1 MFFFI
6 CFYKVNVSI
15 AIILPQMS
23 HSPFL
28 SVVVPVFNE
37 EMNIGKLYNRIQ
49 QSLSNLGR
57 DWEVIFINDGS
68 KDRSLAILKG
78 LAEEDNHVRYI
89 DFSRNFG
96 HQLAITAGIEHA
108 GGEYIVIM
116 DGDGQDPPELIP
128 ELIAKAS
135 EGFEVVYARRR
146 KREGENFLKK
156 YTARAFYRILARI
169 TSIEIPVD
177 TGDFRIIH
185 RKVQRI
191 LKQMPEQHKY
201 IRGQISWIGFNQTF
215 LEYDRAERMG
225 GETKF
230 TYRKMIRFALDG
242 ISSFS
247 TWPLKVA
254 TITGFIVSAVAFALI
269 IYSLYQKFFG
279 TTEPGWTSL
288 HISVLFLGG
297 IQLIGIGILGE
308 YLGRVSENVKNRP
321 HYIVRESNLPDAEN
335 N

>member
-1 MFFFI
+1 
-6 CFYKVNVSI
+6 
-15 AIILPQMS
+15 MS
-23 HSPFL
+23 STPTL
-28 SVVVPVFNE
+28 SVVIPVYNE
-37 EMNIGKLYNRIQ
+37 EMNIGKLYQRLCNA
-49 QSLSNLGR
+49 LEPLKT
-57 DWEVIFINDGS
+57 DWEVVYVNDGS
-68 KDRSLAILKG
+68 KDRSLSILKG
-78 LAEEDNHVRYI
+78 LSESDNHVKYI

-108 GGEYIVIM
+108 KGEWIVIM

-128 ELIAKAS
+128 DLLNKAK

-146 KREGENFLKK
+146 KRDGENFLKK
-156 YTARAFYRILARI
+156 FTARMFYRLLAKI

-185 RKVQRI
+185 RKIQRI
-191 LKQMPEQHKY
+191 LSKMPEQHKY

-215 LEYDRAERMG
+215 LEYDREERMG
-225 GETKF
+225 GATKF
-230 TYRKMIRFALDG
+230 TYRKMMRFALDG

-254 TITGFIVSAVAFALI
+254 TISGFLVSAVAFVLI

-297 IQLIGIGILGE
+297 IQLIGIGMLGE
-308 YLGRVSENVKNRP
+308 YLGRVSDNVKSRP
-321 HYIVRESNLPDAEN
+321 HYIVRDSNIADAED
-335 N
+335 

>member
-1 MFFFI
+1 
-6 CFYKVNVSI
+6 
-15 AIILPQMS
+15 MS
-23 HSPFL
+23 TNPTL
-28 SVVVPVFNE
+28 SVVIPVYNE
-37 EMNIGKLYNRIQ
+37 EMNIGKLYQRLCNALE
-49 QSLSNLGR
+49 SMNT
-57 DWEVIFINDGS
+57 DWEVVYVNDGS
-68 KDRSLAILKG
+68 KDRSLSILKG
-78 LAEEDNHVRYI
+78 LSETDNHVKYI

-108 GGEYIVIM
+108 KGEWIVIM

-128 ELIAKAS
+128 DLLNKAQ

-146 KREGENFLKK
+146 KRDGENFLKK
-156 YTARAFYRILARI
+156 FTARMFYRLLAKI

-185 RKVQRI
+185 RKIQRI
-191 LKQMPEQHKY
+191 LSKMPEQHKY

-215 LEYDRAERMG
+215 LEYDREERMG
-225 GETKF
+225 GATKF
-230 TYRKMIRFALDG
+230 TYRKMMRFALDG

-254 TITGFIVSAVAFALI
+254 TISGFLVSAVAFVLI

-297 IQLIGIGILGE
+297 IQLIGIGMLGE
-308 YLGRVSENVKNRP
+308 YLGRVSDNVKSRP
-321 HYIVRESNLPDAEN
+321 HYIVRDSNIADAED
-335 N
+335 

>member
-1 MFFFI
+1 
-6 CFYKVNVSI
+6 
-15 AIILPQMS
+15 MS
-23 HSPFL
+23 SNPTL
-28 SVVVPVFNE
+28 SVVIPVYNE
-37 EMNIGKLYNRIQ
+37 EMNIGKLYQRLCNA
-49 QSLSNLGR
+49 LETMNT
-57 DWEVIFINDGS
+57 DWEVVYVNDGS
-68 KDRSLAILKG
+68 KDRSLSILKG
-78 LAEEDNHVRYI
+78 LSETDSHVKYI

-108 GGEYIVIM
+108 KGEWIVIM

-128 ELIAKAS
+128 DLLNKAK

-146 KREGENFLKK
+146 KRDGENFLKK
-156 YTARAFYRILARI
+156 FTARMFYRLLAKI

-185 RKVQRI
+185 RKIQRI
-191 LKQMPEQHKY
+191 LSKMPEQHKY

-215 LEYDRAERMG
+215 LEYDREERMG
-225 GETKF
+225 GATKF
-230 TYRKMIRFALDG
+230 TYRKMMRFALDG
-242 ISSFS
+242 ISSVS

-254 TITGFIVSAVAFALI
+254 TISGFLVSAVAFVLI

-297 IQLIGIGILGE
+297 IQLIGIGMLGE
-308 YLGRVSENVKNRP
+308 YLGRVSDNVKSRP
-321 HYIVRESNLPDAEN
+321 HYIVRDSNIADAED
-335 N
+335 